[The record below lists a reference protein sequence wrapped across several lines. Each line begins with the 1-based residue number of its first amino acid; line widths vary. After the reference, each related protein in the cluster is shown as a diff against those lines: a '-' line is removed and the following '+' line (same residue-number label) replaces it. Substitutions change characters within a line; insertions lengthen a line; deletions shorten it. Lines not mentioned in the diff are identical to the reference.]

1 MRTTIHNHLRGQNGC
16 LGFYYGL
23 ASLLS
28 AYPEGGLPGEFFING
43 ETQSIWIWDSTG
55 RSWYDTNHAAPSPFM
70 GIITEPATFSPA
82 VESGVQACFIYVAGG
97 KGAYVFPALKGSAAM
112 TVTTDSSAIITLVWD
127 GTAWRNYVTPLTFD
141 DAVRPVY
148 LYRGTWNPSF
158 TYRCTGGVADVVYF
172 MGKYYQV
179 KFSVGSTTASPASSN
194 DWEELSRFCA
204 IADEIKLKPNG
215 LVLLDGQQTIRVS
228 SELSSWEL
236 CNGEISHKETGTFL
250 SQAGELR
257 VPIGEGEV
265 VISPLQKGIVVY
277 SGDGDKV
284 FQIGLDAA
292 GEALLKMTRPIENGS
307 CEVSISPRQIE
318 ISRLDG
324 TGLPVYRSL
333 FTADGLN
340 CALKKW
346 TDILSEGDIYVDE
359 NNFVRQKKGA

>member
-97 KGAYVFPALKGSAAM
+97 KGSYVFPALKGSAAM
-112 TVTTDSSAIITLVWD
+112 TVTTDSAAIITLVWD
-127 GTAWRNYVTPLTFD
+127 GIAWRNYVTSLTFD

-148 LYRGTWNPSF
+148 LYRGAWNPSF

-215 LVLLDGQQTIRVS
+215 LVLLDG
-228 SELSSWEL
+228 
-236 CNGEISHKETGTFL
+236 
-250 SQAGELR
+250 
-257 VPIGEGEV
+257 
-265 VISPLQKGIVVY
+265 
-277 SGDGDKV
+277 
-284 FQIGLDAA
+284 
-292 GEALLKMTRPIENGS
+292 
-307 CEVSISPRQIE
+307 
-318 ISRLDG
+318 
-324 TGLPVYRSL
+324 
-333 FTADGLN
+333 
-340 CALKKW
+340 
-346 TDILSEGDIYVDE
+346 
-359 NNFVRQKKGA
+359 

>member
-1 MRTTIHNHLRGQNGC
+1 M
-16 LGFYYGL
+16 
-23 ASLLS
+23 
-28 AYPEGGLPGEFFING
+28 
-43 ETQSIWIWDSTG
+43 
-55 RSWYDTNHAAPSPFM
+55 
-70 GIITEPATFSPA
+70 
-82 VESGVQACFIYVAGG
+82 
-97 KGAYVFPALKGSAAM
+97 
-112 TVTTDSSAIITLVWD
+112 
-127 GTAWRNYVTPLTFD
+127 
-141 DAVRPVY
+141 
-148 LYRGTWNPSF
+148 
-158 TYRCTGGVADVVYF
+158 
-172 MGKYYQV
+172 
-179 KFSVGSTTASPASSN
+179 
-194 DWEELSRFCA
+194 
-204 IADEIKLKPNG
+204 
-215 LVLLDGQQTIRVS
+215 VLLDGQQTIRVS

-236 CNGEISHKETGTFL
+236 CNGEIRHKETGTFL

-257 VPIGEGEV
+257 VPIGDGEV

-324 TGLPVYRSL
+324 TGLPVYRSS

>member
-1 MRTTIHNHLRGQNGC
+1 MKTTIHNHLRGQNGC

-55 RSWYDTNHAAPSPFM
+55 RSWYDTNHVAPSPFM

-112 TVTTDSSAIITLVWD
+112 TVTT
-127 GTAWRNYVTPLTFD
+127 
-141 DAVRPVY
+141 
-148 LYRGTWNPSF
+148 
-158 TYRCTGGVADVVYF
+158 
-172 MGKYYQV
+172 
-179 KFSVGSTTASPASSN
+179 ASPASSN

-204 IADEIKLKPNG
+204 IADEIKLRPNG

-257 VPIGEGEV
+257 VPIGDGEV

-284 FQIGLDAA
+284 FQIGLGAA
-292 GEALLKMTRPIENGS
+292 GEALLKMTQPIENGS

-324 TGLPVYRSL
+324 TGLPVYRSS

>member
-1 MRTTIHNHLRGQNGC
+1 
-16 LGFYYGL
+16 
-23 ASLLS
+23 
-28 AYPEGGLPGEFFING
+28 
-43 ETQSIWIWDSTG
+43 
-55 RSWYDTNHAAPSPFM
+55 
-70 GIITEPATFSPA
+70 
-82 VESGVQACFIYVAGG
+82 
-97 KGAYVFPALKGSAAM
+97 M
-112 TVTTDSSAIITLVWD
+112 TVTTDSAAIITLVWD
-127 GTAWRNYVTPLTFD
+127 GIAWRNYVTSLTFD

-257 VPIGEGEV
+257 VPIGDGEV

>member
-1 MRTTIHNHLRGQNGC
+1 MKTTIHNHLRGQNGC

-257 VPIGEGEV
+257 VPIGDGEV

-277 SGDGDKV
+277 SGGGEKV
-284 FQIGLDAA
+284 F
-292 GEALLKMTRPIENGS
+292 
-307 CEVSISPRQIE
+307 
-318 ISRLDG
+318 
-324 TGLPVYRSL
+324 
-333 FTADGLN
+333 
-340 CALKKW
+340 
-346 TDILSEGDIYVDE
+346 
-359 NNFVRQKKGA
+359 

>member
-257 VPIGEGEV
+257 VPIGDGEV

-340 CALKKW
+340 SALKKW

>member
-97 KGAYVFPALKGSAAM
+97 KGSYVFPALKGSAAM
-112 TVTTDSSAIITLVWD
+112 TVTTDSAAIITLVWD
-127 GTAWRNYVTPLTFD
+127 GTAWRSYVTPLMFD

-158 TYRCTGGVADVVYF
+158 TYRCTGGAADVVYF

-179 KFSVGSTTASPASSN
+179 KFLVGSTTASPASSN

-204 IADEIKLKPNG
+204 IADEVKLKPNG

-257 VPIGEGEV
+257 VPIGDGEV

-277 SGDGDKV
+277 SGGGNLLRNLSIKRLPNMSYNSI
-284 FQIGLDAA
+284 FIP
-292 GEALLKMTRPIENGS
+292 GEAVRHPYVFYRTKKDKN
-307 CEVSISPRQIE
+307 VSIITRFLHMSFLI
-318 ISRLDG
+318 G
-324 TGLPVYRSL
+324 
-333 FTADGLN
+333 
-340 CALKKW
+340 
-346 TDILSEGDIYVDE
+346 
-359 NNFVRQKKGA
+359 

>member
-55 RSWYDTNHAAPSPFM
+55 RAWYDTNHAAPSPFM

-97 KGAYVFPALKGSAAM
+97 KGAYVFPALKGSSAM

-127 GTAWRNYVTPLTFD
+127 GTTWRNYVTPLTFD

-172 MGKYYQV
+172 MSKYYQV
-179 KFSVGSTTASPASSN
+179 KFSVGSTTAS
-194 DWEELSRFCA
+194 
-204 IADEIKLKPNG
+204 PNG

-257 VPIGEGEV
+257 VPIGDGEV

-324 TGLPVYRSL
+324 TGLPVYRSS